1 MNISKLALIV
11 AVGALVPTAAH
22 AATCA
27 ALNASADIAYVNNVG
42 SPGGCNT
49 LITLNANGTAT
60 VTIPNAHPYDGSEDN
75 YVGVVNNSSSAV
87 SSLSLS
93 GPNIFGFDGSAGSGD
108 GIDGYGIASNGSD
121 STGYGGSNA
130 WFTVTDG
137 NDGIVHFLTPIGAN
151 GGTGAFSL
159 EEAPSVNGF
168 TGVTV
173 GGSTVPEPSSL
184 ILLGTG
190 ALGMAASFRR
200 RLVNAVR

>member
-22 AATCA
+22 AVTCA
-27 ALNASADIAYVNNVG
+27 ALTSADPTYVG
-42 SPGGCNT
+42 AGGGCNT
-49 LITLNANGTAT
+49 LITLNANGTVT
-60 VTIPNAHPYDGSEDN
+60 VTIPNGNPYDGSEDN

-93 GPNIFGFDGSAGSGD
+93 GSNIFGFDGD
-108 GIDGYGIASNGSD
+108 GIDGYGIAGNASD
-121 STGYGGSNA
+121 NSGYGGSNA
-130 WFTVTDG
+130 WFTITDA
-137 NDGIVHFLTPIGAN
+137 NNGIVNFLTSIGAN

>member
-1 MNISKLALIV
+1 MNISKLALIL

-22 AATCA
+22 AVTCA
-27 ALNASADIAYVNNVG
+27 ALTSADANYVSAG
-42 SPGGCNT
+42 GGCNT
-49 LITLNANGTAT
+49 LITLNANGTVT
-60 VTIPNAHPYDGSEDN
+60 VTVPNANPYDGTEDN

-87 SSLSLS
+87 GSLSLS
-93 GPNIFGFDGSAGSGD
+93 GSNIFGFDGD
-108 GIDGYGIASNGSD
+108 GIDTFGISGNGSD
-121 STGYGGSNA
+121 NTGYGGTNA
-130 WFTVTDG
+130 FFTITDA
-137 NDGIVHFLTPIGAN
+137 NDGIVNFLTSIGAN

-173 GGSTVPEPSSL
+173 GGAVPEPSSL

-200 RLVNAVR
+200 RLVNAIR